1 MVFCVKHRFST
12 SMDEEE
18 ELWNLER
25 IMKLQEK
32 YRLITQ
38 RVLNPH
44 ANPYT
49 GSMEILYSFC
59 WSKFTKEELSFSKI
73 QRSQNTCAFPF
84 KKSKR
89 FTMLKSLR
97 EEEEILSRENKGNN
111 ELHPLEWT
119 PHPPYI
125 AIFRVRVTK
134 LGFHTKIS
142 RNY

>member
-1 MVFCVKHRFST
+1 
-12 SMDEEE
+12 MDEVE
-18 ELWNLER
+18 ELWNVER
-25 IMKLQEK
+25 KMKLQEK

-49 GSMEILYSFC
+49 GSMAILYSFR

-73 QRSQNTCAFPF
+73 QRSQKTCAFPF

-97 EEEEILSRENKGNN
+97 EEEERLSKEEKGNN
-111 ELHPLEWT
+111 ELHPFWKEPSPSLYNKNLGLGF
-119 PHPPYI
+119 P
-125 AIFRVRVTK
+125 K
-134 LGFHTKIS
+134 LGFWTKIS
-142 RNY
+142 KSH